1 MKSSGAA
8 AHDALIAFL
17 RAAPAVT
24 ALVGQRIYDRAP
36 QDVAFPYVTL
46 GLSRT
51 DRFRVQGSDG
61 CSLFCEITGWT
72 RTTSGG
78 KYEAETLRAAL
89 EDVLDDAALTVS
101 GHRFQGC
108 WVEGGTVDRLGDGL
122 TVRVSINLRID
133 TLIPA

>member
-24 ALVGQRIYDRAP
+24 ALVGQRVYDRAP
-36 QDVAFPYVTL
+36 QDVPFPYVTL

-61 CSLFCEITGWT
+61 CSLFCEVNGWT
-72 RTTSGG
+72 RTTSG
-78 KYEAETLRAAL
+78 EWTCDPTARQFVPASARHASAPAAPAPGL
-89 EDVLDDAALTVS
+89 SPVPAVPPGLDVS
-101 GHRFQGC
+101 
-108 WVEGGTVDRLGDGL
+108 
-122 TVRVSINLRID
+122 
-133 TLIPA
+133 